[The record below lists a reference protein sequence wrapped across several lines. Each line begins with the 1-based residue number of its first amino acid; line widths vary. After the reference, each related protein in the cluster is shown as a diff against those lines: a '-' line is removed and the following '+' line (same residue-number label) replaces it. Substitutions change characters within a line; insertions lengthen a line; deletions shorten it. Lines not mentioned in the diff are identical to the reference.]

1 MRVLVS
7 TALSLSLATWA
18 AGAQQATPARAEPL
32 APQLQAQAQ
41 ANEASALV
49 PQHQGGIGFVSG
61 GLGEEE
67 RTTLRGMAAD
77 YNMRLMFAVAG
88 SGEYLAD
95 VAVKLV
101 DARGDTVLDTVS
113 DGPFFYAHVPPGRYR
128 ITVASAGQSQTR
140 SVEIGANGVASQA
153 FYWRQ
158 AN

>member
-1 MRVLVS
+1 M
-7 TALSLSLATWA
+7 
-18 AGAQQATPARAEPL
+18 TPARTTPS
-32 APQLQAQAQ
+32 APQLEAPAQ
-41 ANEASALV
+41 ANGAPALV

-67 RTTLRGMAAD
+67 RTALRGMAAD
-77 YNMRLMFAVAG
+77 YNMQLMFALAG

-95 VAVKLV
+95 VTVKLV
-101 DARGDTVLDTVS
+101 DAYGDTVLDAVS
-113 DGPFFYAHVPPGRYR
+113 DGPLFYARVPPGRYR

-140 SVEIGANGVASQA
+140 SVEIDAHAASQA